1 MNLYSTAVFRMKG
14 TVCILVFIAL
24 SLTSC
29 GSGSD
34 PGKVF
39 VPQSGHPGNWADP
52 LIIGRT
58 DFHGTYIKE
67 IPAGPTGSALFL
79 QHCAACHGEDGK
91 GKIGGG
97 IQGMP
102 VSFITAAIKT
112 IPLMSGHSILTDK
125 ELQDIAAYL
134 AALAQNT
141 APVSA
146 TVNTTLCEECHGA
159 DLSGGISRVSC
170 FSCHK
175 GPRGD
180 IGHPQGWTTSKN
192 DPVVFH
198 GRYGKEFV
206 VSCTACH
213 GTDLLGGIGP
223 RCVAC
228 HDGKTAP
235 VLGVFP

>member
-1 MNLYSTAVFRMKG
+1 MRGRVSIF
-14 TVCILVFIAL
+14 ILIAL
-24 SLTSC
+24 VLPGC

-34 PGKVF
+34 PGQVF
-39 VPQSGHPGNWADP
+39 VPGQGHTENWAAP
-52 LIIGRT
+52 LFIGRSS
-58 DFHGTYIKE
+58 FHGTSIKE
-67 IPAGPTGSALFL
+67 IPTGPTGSALFL

-102 VSFITAAIKT
+102 VSSITAAINT
-112 IPLMSGHSILTDK
+112 VPLMKGHSILSEKDR
-125 ELQDIAAYL
+125 EDIAAYL
-134 AALAQNT
+134 AALAQNV

-146 TVNTTLCEECHGA
+146 VIKTDLCEECHA
-159 DLSGGISRVSC
+159 QALSGGVSRVSC

-180 IGHPQGWTTSKN
+180 IGHPSGWTTAKD
-192 DPVVFH
+192 DPVLFH
-198 GRYGKEFV
+198 GRYGKDFV

-213 GTDLLGGIGP
+213 GVDLLGGIGP
-223 RCVAC
+223 RCVLC

-235 VLGVFP
+235 VLDVFP